1 MDGLVLQS
9 PAQPRALFLLFHGV
23 GASPQDLMPLGQL
36 LARAFP
42 EAAVVSVPAPDRSD
56 FGSGLQWFSV
66 RGVTEEN
73 RPQRVQETLVRFVA
87 TVRAWQER
95 TGVSAADTT
104 LVGFSQGA
112 IMSLAAA
119 MESPAPAGRVVSL
132 SGRFGELPQ
141 RAPAGVRLHFIHG
154 DADPVI
160 PVQHARDAAKQL
172 QALGAEVTL
181 DVVPGLAHGI
191 DRRAADLLL
200 ERLRRHGGVALAN
213 PPYRDRNP

>member
-23 GASPQDLMPLGQL
+23 GATAQDLVPVGQL

-73 RPQRVQETLVRFVA
+73 RPQRVHETLGRFLE
-87 TVRAWQER
+87 TVRGWREH
-95 TGVSAADTT
+95 TGVGAADTT

-112 IMSLAAA
+112 IVSLAAA
-119 MESPAPAGRVVSL
+119 MESPAPAARVVSL

-141 RAPAGVRLHFIHG
+141 RAPDGVRLHFIHG

-160 PVQHARDAAKQL
+160 PVQHARDAARQL
-172 QALGAEVTL
+172 QASGADATL
-181 DVVPGLAHGI
+181 DVVAGLAHGI
-191 DRRAADLLL
+191 DARAAQLLL
-200 ERLRRHGGVALAN
+200 ERLR
-213 PPYRDRNP
+213 P